1 MWSTKPIIVR
11 NVTGPFLQIHTFKYS
26 KKIGYCL
33 LFRGEEI
40 NVRYTTDF
48 LVPLNQRKKF
58 IW

>member
-1 MWSTKPIIVR
+1 MCSTKPIIVR
-11 NVTGPFLQIHTFKYS
+11 NVTGLYPLNV
-26 KKIGYCL
+26 KIRLNYCL